1 MKLGI
6 SYNLF
11 DGEELL
17 EASIN
22 SVRDEVFHI
31 SVVYQTK
38 SYYGDNAS
46 PELLSFL
53 NRLKRQGLID
63 EIYLFDVDFAKPAK
77 HYYERQKRDIGLK
90 IAKKSGC
97 SHYLS
102 MDVDEF
108 YDKNQLRNAKNYI
121 LKNRIENSAVSVVE
135 YLKKPEYKLLNGY
148 TFEPVSPYNFYVPFI
163 MKIKKFFPQKHNCKW
178 YPCLVD
184 PSRALN
190 NNDKFYLFP
199 IQDVVMHHM
208 STVRADLH
216 KKYANS
222 NLNMGDENT
231 KKLVKNIKNDILNWS
246 FENNRLGNSDFS
258 LFRNKIVEHVEN
270 KFNIYL

>member
-163 MKIKKFFPQKHNCKW
+163 MKNQEIFSSKSIIANGI
-178 YPCLVD
+178 L
-184 PSRALN
+184 AL
-190 NNDKFYLFP
+190 L
-199 IQDVVMHHM
+199 IQ
-208 STVRADLH
+208 
-216 KKYANS
+216 
-222 NLNMGDENT
+222 
-231 KKLVKNIKNDILNWS
+231 
-246 FENNRLGNSDFS
+246 
-258 LFRNKIVEHVEN
+258 VER
-270 KFNIYL
+270 

>member
-22 SVRDEVFHI
+22 SVRDEAFHI

-38 SYYGDNAS
+38 SYYGNNAS
-46 PELLSFL
+46 PELLSLL

-63 EIYLFDVDFAKPAK
+63 EIYLFDVDFTKPAK
-77 HYYERQKRDIGLK
+77 HYYERSKRDIGLK
-90 IAKKSGC
+90 IAKKNGC
-97 SHYLS
+97 THFLS

-121 LKNRIENSAVSVVE
+121 IKKRIESSAVSIVE
-135 YLKKPEYKLLNGY
+135 YLKNPEYKLLNGY

-163 MKIKKFFPQKHNCKW
+163 MKINKFLPQKHNCKW

-190 NNDKFYLFP
+190 NDGKFYLFSV
-199 IQDVVMHHM
+199 QDVVMHHM

-222 NLNMGDENT
+222 NFNMGDEKT
-231 KKLVKNIKNDILNWS
+231 KKLVQDIKNDILNWN
-246 FENNRLGNSDFS
+246 FEKNRLLNTDYAI
-258 LFRNKIVEHVEN
+258 FRNKLVKKVDN
-270 KFNIYL
+270 KFGISF

>member
-22 SVRDEVFHI
+22 SVREEAFHV

-38 SYYGDNAS
+38 SYYGNDAN
-46 PELLSFL
+46 PKLLSL
-53 NRLKRQGLID
+53 LSGLKRQGLID
-63 EIYLFDVDFAKPAK
+63 EIYLYDVDFSKSPK
-77 HYYERQKRDIGLK
+77 HDYERQKRDIGLT
-90 IAKKSGC
+90 IAKKAGC
-97 SHYLS
+97 SHFLS

-108 YDKNQLRNAKNYI
+108 YDNNQLRSAKNYI
-121 LKNRIENSAVSVVE
+121 VKKRIENSAVSIVE

-163 MKIKKFFPQKHNCKW
+163 MKINKFFSQKHNCKW

-190 NNDKFYLFP
+190 NKDKFYLFP

-208 STVRADLH
+208 STVRADLY

-222 NLNMGDENT
+222 NLNMGDEKT
-231 KKLVKNIKNDILNWS
+231 KKLVQEIKNDVLNWD
-246 FENNRLGNSDFS
+246 FEKNRLGNSNYAT
-258 LFRNKIVEHVEN
+258 FRNKLVEKVDN
-270 KFNIYL
+270 RFNISL